1 MSENAAFEGQ
11 LRRTKIICTIGPAS
25 ESTEILEKLI
35 DAGMNVARL
44 NFSHGTHEVHAK
56 YIHLIREISKR
67 MGAAIA
73 ILQDLQGPRVRIGS
87 FEDGASADLIVGQE
101 FTLTTKPI
109 DGTDKIVSTTY
120 ADLPNSVSSGDSV
133 LLDDGTIE
141 LDVKAV
147 RGQEVITR
155 VVRGGELHSKKGIN
169 LPGARI
175 NLPILTEKDRADIW
189 FGLEHDV
196 DYIAVSFVHN
206 AEDLRFIRQ
215 TIRKI
220 NPDYPCV
227 PIIAKLEKPAAID
240 NLDTILEEA
249 DGVMVA
255 RGDLGVE
262 MSPQKV
268 PSAQKYIIERAN
280 QSGKIVITATQMLE
294 SMARSPRPT
303 RAESS
308 DVANAIFDGTDA
320 LMLSAET
327 ASGKYPVE
335 AVRFMAEIALE
346 AERHEHEWG
355 HFKELD
361 VPTSK
366 NAVALARAARELA
379 NTLSVAAIAIFTV
392 TGSTARLLSKE
403 RPRVPILAFTPNSS
417 TYLRMA
423 LHWGVRPHLIQR
435 ADTVEEMISHVEE
448 SLLRFD
454 DLEEGDQIVLIAG
467 MPISE
472 MGPANILLLHTVG
485 SET

>member
-1 MSENAAFEGQ
+1 MIESEAFDGK

-25 ESTEILEKLI
+25 ESTEVLEKLI
-35 DAGMNVARL
+35 KAGMNVARL
-44 NFSHGTHEVHAK
+44 NFSHGTHAAHAK
-56 YIHLIREISKR
+56 YIQLIREVSER
-67 MGAAIA
+67 MGVAVAI
-73 ILQDLQGPRVRIGS
+73 IQDLQGPRVRIGS
-87 FEDGASADLIVGQE
+87 FEDDASAELNIGQE
-101 FTLTTKPI
+101 FTLTTKRI
-109 DGTDKIVSTTY
+109 EGTHNRVSTTY

-141 LDVKAV
+141 PDVKAV
-147 RGQEVITR
+147 RGQDVITR
-155 VVRGGELHSKKGIN
+155 VVRGGELHSKKGMN
-169 LPGARI
+169 LPGVII
-175 NLPILTEKDRADIW
+175 NIPVLTEKDCADIK

-196 DYIAVSFVHN
+196 DYIAVSFVQK
-206 AEDLRFIRQ
+206 AEDLRFVRQ

-220 NPDYPCV
+220 NPHHPGV

-249 DGVMVA
+249 EGVMVA

-280 QSGKIVITATQMLE
+280 QTGKIVITATQMLE
-294 SMARSPRPT
+294 SMVRTPRPT

-320 LMLSAET
+320 VMLSAET

-355 HFKELD
+355 RFKEID
-361 VPTSK
+361 DPTSV

-379 NTLSVAAIAIFTV
+379 NNLSVAAIAIFTV
-392 TGSTARLLSKE
+392 TGSTARFVAKE
-403 RPRVPILAFTPNSS
+403 RPRVPILAFTPNPN
-417 TYLRMA
+417 TYARMA
-423 LHWGVRPHLIQR
+423 LNWGVRPHLIQR
-435 ADTVEEMISHVEE
+435 AETVEEMIHHVED
-448 SLLRFD
+448 SLVRFD
-454 DLEEGDQIVLIAG
+454 HLEEGHQIVLIAG
-467 MPISE
+467 MPISM
-472 MGPANILLLHTVG
+472 MGPPNIVLLHTVG
-485 SET
+485 SEI